1 MSAIAV
7 DHLAKSY
14 GAKIAVRDLTF
25 TVDPGEI
32 VGFLGP
38 NGAGK
43 STTVKVLT
51 GLIRPTGGTA
61 LVGGRDVV
69 KDAIEVKK
77 RIGYV
82 PESGA
87 LFETLTAREYLHF
100 VSELHHLDRSVSAQ
114 RIEEFLTLFGL
125 WEESEQR
132 LQEYSKGMKQK
143 VLICAAL
150 LHNPEVLFLDEP
162 LNGLDANAA
171 SVFKEVLRQL
181 AAQEKTIFFC
191 SHILDVVERFCKRI
205 IIIHNGVLI
214 ADGTPAAIAQ
224 SARANSL
231 EEAFCTLTG
240 TKDVRDSAMDF
251 LQAMN
256 DQ

>member
-1 MSAIAV
+1 MAMISV
-7 DHLAKSY
+7 QNLVKSY
-14 GAKIAVRDLTF
+14 GTKVAVRDLTF
-25 TVDPGEI
+25 SVDPGEI

-51 GLIRPTGGTA
+51 GLIRPTGGSA

-69 KDAIEVKK
+69 KDALEVKK

-100 VSELHHLDRSVSAQ
+100 VSELHHLDRSIAEQ

-125 WEESEQR
+125 WQESEQR
-132 LQEYSKGMKQK
+132 LQEFSKGMKQK
-143 VLICAAL
+143 VLICSAL
-150 LHNPEVLFLDEP
+150 LHNPDVLFLDEP

-205 IIIHNGVLI
+205 IIIHNGSLI
-214 ADGTPAAIAQ
+214 ADGTPAAIARLTG
-224 SARANSL
+224 ATSL
-231 EEAFCTLTG
+231 EEAFCTMTG
-240 TKDVRDSAMDF
+240 TKDVKDSAMDF
-251 LQAMN
+251 LQAMS
-256 DQ
+256 DE